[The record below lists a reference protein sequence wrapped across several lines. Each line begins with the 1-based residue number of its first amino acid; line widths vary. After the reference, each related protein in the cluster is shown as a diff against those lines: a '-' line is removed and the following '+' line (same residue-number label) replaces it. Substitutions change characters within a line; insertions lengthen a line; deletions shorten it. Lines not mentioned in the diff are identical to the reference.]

1 VKPNQKPKPDE
12 RELLIQ
18 RLGAYVSLFQN
29 TREGR
34 AVLDDL
40 KKSLDG
46 PSFRPGIDTH
56 TMAWLEGRRSVY
68 TDIVASVGSGVAMI
82 ESGGQDQT
90 EPETE
95 APSTAVEGGA
105 LTAPLD

>member
-1 VKPNQKPKPDE
+1 MKKKVDE
-12 RELLIQ
+12 RELLVQ
-18 RLGAYVSLFQN
+18 RLSAYVSLFQN

-46 PSFRPGIDTH
+46 PSFRPGVDTH
-56 TMAWLEGRRSVY
+56 TAAWLEGRRSVY
-68 TDIVASVGSGVAMI
+68 LDIVASVGGGVALI
-82 ESGGQDQT
+82 ESGGQDQQ

-95 APSTAVEGGA
+95 APAAAVEGGA
-105 LTAPLD
+105 LTSPLD